1 MLASAPTFLCFLL
14 NMIIKK
20 RADNI
25 RPYDFLMGAQKRRK
39 PFWGEE
45 TLRNARGVDFV
56 RNPPQAIWSPCRRGR
71 GGNLPPESYRNI
83 ILLPTVP

>member
-45 TLRNARGVDFV
+45 TLR
-56 RNPPQAIWSPCRRGR
+56 
-71 GGNLPPESYRNI
+71 
-83 ILLPTVP
+83 ILLEIRHKQYGVHVDEVGAAICRPKVIET

>member
-25 RPYDFLMGAQKRRK
+25 RPYDFLMGAQKGESLFGERRHYGMRAG
-39 PFWGEE
+39 W
-45 TLRNARGVDFV
+45 
-56 RNPPQAIWSPCRRGR
+56 
-71 GGNLPPESYRNI
+71 
-83 ILLPTVP
+83 ILLEIRHKQYGVHVDEVGAAICRPKVIET